1 MNSLSHL
8 IFSISQRGIQNRYS
22 ILKIT
27 EKNNQTQSIQ
37 VPFPSLLKVA
47 SRKGENL
54 KLIPVLFQYHLKL
67 TGWDTLEEK
76 MGYTED

>member
-1 MNSLSHL
+1 MFKTDTL
-8 IFSISQRGIQNRYS
+8 
-22 ILKIT
+22 LKII
-27 EKNNQTQSIQ
+27 EKNKQTQSIQ